1 MSAELTQNTPEW
13 LEFRRKKIGASDAPI
28 ILEVSPWKTPY
39 QLWLEKTSG
48 VLPITSSRQKRGL
61 ELEELA
67 RQAFE
72 KKTGMIMFPKVMLH
86 PTFDWM
92 MASLDGIDI
101 DGQSIVEI
109 KCPGQVDH
117 DAAKDGK
124 IPEKY
129 IPQLQH
135 QLAVTGLKLA
145 YYFSFDGND
154 GVIIE
159 VERNDSYIER
169 MIDLEKAF
177 WDCIE
182 SCTPP
187 PLKDR
192 DYVNREDSAWME
204 TSQKWLEVQKQLETL
219 DSEEKIL
226 RESLIQMADN
236 QSSLG
241 GGIKLARSIRK
252 GNVQYAQIPELQGL
266 DLEKYRKSPSE
277 YWRLSA
283 I

>member
-1 MSAELTQNTPEW
+1 MNAELTQNTPEW
-13 LEFRRKKIGASDAPI
+13 LEFRRRKIGASDAPI
-28 ILEVSPWKTPY
+28 ILGVSPWKTPY

-48 VLPITSSRQKRGL
+48 VASTATARQKRGL

-67 RQAFE
+67 RQTFE
-72 KKTGMIMFPKVMLH
+72 KKTGMIMFPKVVLH

-92 MASLDGIDI
+92 MASLDGIDM

-117 DAAKDGK
+117 DTAKAGK

-135 QLAVTGLKLA
+135 QLAVTGLNWA
-145 YYFSFDGND
+145 YYFSFDGMD
-154 GVIIE
+154 GVIVE
-159 VERNDSYIER
+159 VQRDSDYIER
-169 MIDLEKAF
+169 MIGLEKTF
-177 WDCIE
+177 WECVE

-192 DYVNREDSAWME
+192 DFTHRQDAAWME
-204 TSQKWLEVQKQLETL
+204 ASRKWLDAQKQLEVL
-219 DSEEKIL
+219 ENEEKSL
-226 RESLIQMADN
+226 RESLIRMADN
-236 QSSLG
+236 QSCHG
-241 GGIKLARSIRK
+241 GGIKLTRSMRK
-252 GNVQYAQIPELQGL
+252 GNVQYAQVPELQGIDL
-266 DLEKYRKSPSE
+266 DKYRKSPAD

-283 I
+283 L

>member
-1 MSAELTQNTPEW
+1 MNSELIQNTPEW

-48 VLPITSSRQKRGL
+48 VLPATSARQKRGV

-67 RQAFE
+67 RQTFE
-72 KKTGMIMFPKVMLH
+72 KKTGMIMFPKVILH

-109 KCPGQVDH
+109 KCPGQTDH
-117 DAAKDGK
+117 DTAKAGK

-145 YYFSFDGND
+145 YYFSFDGSE
-154 GVIIE
+154 GVIVE
-159 VERNDSYIER
+159 VERDNDYIER

-177 WDCIE
+177 WECVE
-182 SCTPP
+182 SCSPP

-192 DYVNREDSAWME
+192 DFVNRQDGDWIEA
-204 TSQKWLEVQKQLETL
+204 SQKWLEAQKRLGELEN
-219 DSEEKIL
+219 EEKSL
-226 RESLIQMADN
+226 RELLIRMAGS
-236 QSSLG
+236 QSCKG
-241 GGIKLARSIRK
+241 GGVRLTRSMRK
-252 GNVQYAQIPELQGL
+252 GVVQYAQIPELQDI
-266 DLEKYRKSPSE
+266 DLEKYRKGPSE
-277 YWRLSA
+277 IWRLSQV
-283 I
+283 

>member
-1 MSAELTQNTPEW
+1 M
-13 LEFRRKKIGASDAPI
+13 
-28 ILEVSPWKTPY
+28 EVSPWKTPY

-48 VLPITSSRQKRGL
+48 ELPAISAYQKRGM

-67 RQAFE
+67 RQTFE
-72 KKTGMIMFPKVMLH
+72 KKTGIIMFPKVVLH

-109 KCPGQVDH
+109 KCPGQIDH
-117 DAAKDGK
+117 DTAKAGK

-145 YYFSFDGND
+145 CYFSFDGTD
-154 GVIIE
+154 GVILE
-159 VERNDSYIER
+159 MKRDNDYIEP
-169 MIDLEKAF
+169 MLCIEKAF
-177 WDCIE
+177 WEYIE

-192 DYVNREDSAWME
+192 DFVNRQDLEWRE
-204 TSQKWLEVQKQLETL
+204 TSQKWLETQKRLVDL
-219 DSEEKIL
+219 GSEEKIL
-226 RESLIQMADN
+226 RESLIRMAGN
-236 QSSLG
+236 QSCHG
-241 GGIKLARSIRK
+241 GGIKLTRSVRK
-252 GNVQYAQIPELQGL
+252 GAVQYAQVPELQGI

-283 I
+283 F